1 MQWERTFEFSVPVQG
16 AWEAFNDHSR
26 PTEWNN
32 VFVGDPYRGNG
43 SITVEVLESV
53 PEQVLRWSE
62 TEGDDRV
69 EMTATF
75 TATETGSRITLTRS
89 GFGEG
94 DEWAMRH
101 TARLLGW
108 EQSMHDFAVFVET
121 GAFIERCLRVKSAP
135 GMTLTEVAGGLR
147 VLAVRPNEFAAKA
160 GVEVGDLIVRMAGAA
175 VFDRSDIWLFQ
186 ALLEPGTET
195 SVDYVRGGEIL
206 TGSAPMSTLA
216 AW

>member
-1 MQWERTFEFSVPVQG
+1 MEWQRTFDFSVSVQR

-32 VFVGDPYRGNG
+32 VFVGDPYRGQG
-43 SITVEVLESV
+43 SIAVEILESI
-53 PEQVLRWSE
+53 PERVLRWSE

-75 TATETGSRITLTRS
+75 TETETGSRITLTRS

-94 DEWAMRH
+94 DEWALRH
-101 TARLLGW
+101 SARLLGW
-108 EQSMHDFAVFVET
+108 EQSLHDFAVFVET
-121 GAFIERCLRVKSAP
+121 GAFVERCLRVKSAP

-147 VLAVRPNEFAAKA
+147 VLAVRPNEFAANA
-160 GVEVGDLIVRMAGAA
+160 GIEVGDLIVRLAGAA

-186 ALLEPGTET
+186 ALLEPGTAT
-195 SVDYVRGGEIL
+195 TVDYVRGGEVL
-206 TGSAPMSTLA
+206 TGSAPMSSLA